1 MDGWRVDLRG
11 APCGLRPCRVQN
23 PFRMRD
29 CRERPCVVPRRVKST
44 CGLIHMWAE
53 IYPPSSVAERDKLL
67 AVFFPPKRGSLF
79 QESFRTTQQDDEWRP
94 ICRLIRRLRR
104 RMRAN
109 YKDEPQRKII
119 LVMFALRKKGFPLG
133 GSWRRRRLM
142 RGDKSVLFR
151 LFRSLSLIPHTAEF
165 PDPPKGGS

>member
-1 MDGWRVDLRG
+1 MCRSVLIERFLLTYSYRKYRKRKFIPPHQSLNATNCLQFSSPQKGKPFCKSPFVLRNKTMSG
-11 APCGLRPCRVQN
+11 DQYA
-23 PFRMRD
+23 
-29 CRERPCVVPRRVKST
+29 
-44 CGLIHMWAE
+44 
-53 IYPPSSVAERDKLL
+53 
-67 AVFFPPKRGSLF
+67 
-79 QESFRTTQQDDEWRP
+79 
-94 ICRLIRRLRR
+94 RLTRRLRR
-104 RMRAN
+104 RVRAN

-119 LVMFALRKKGFPLG
+119 LVMVALRKKGFPLG

>member
-1 MDGWRVDLRG
+1 MSGDQY
-11 APCGLRPCRVQN
+11 A
-23 PFRMRD
+23 
-29 CRERPCVVPRRVKST
+29 
-44 CGLIHMWAE
+44 
-53 IYPPSSVAERDKLL
+53 
-67 AVFFPPKRGSLF
+67 
-79 QESFRTTQQDDEWRP
+79 
-94 ICRLIRRLRR
+94 RLTRRLRR
-104 RMRAN
+104 RVRAN

-119 LVMFALRKKGFPLG
+119 LVMVALRKKGFPLG